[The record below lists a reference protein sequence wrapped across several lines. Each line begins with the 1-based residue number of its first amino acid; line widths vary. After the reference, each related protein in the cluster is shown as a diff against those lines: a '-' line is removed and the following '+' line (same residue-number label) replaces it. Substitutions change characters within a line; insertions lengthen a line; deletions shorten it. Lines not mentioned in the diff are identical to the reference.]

1 MYTINLEGRVAL
13 ILGVANK
20 WSIAWHIAKLL
31 DQAGAELVFTYQN
44 ERLKRKVA
52 ELVKP
57 LGSALLACDVTDE
70 GQIEAVFDAIKEEF
84 GRLDILVH
92 SVAFAPR
99 QDLEGTFLD
108 TSREG
113 FLTSLEVS
121 AYSLIPLA
129 RCGAPL
135 MKEGGSILAMTYI
148 ASERVIPGYN
158 VMSSAKAALEN
169 VIRQLA
175 YELGPKKIRVN
186 AISAGPLSTLAA
198 RGIRGFT
205 KILHL
210 YPQKAP
216 LRRNIDHQ
224 EVAKSALFLCSDLAS
239 GITGEI
245 IHVDA
250 GYHIMG
256 V

>member
-1 MYTINLEGRVAL
+1 
-13 ILGVANK
+13 
-20 WSIAWHIAKLL
+20 
-31 DQAGAELVFTYQN
+31 
-44 ERLKRKVA
+44 
-52 ELVKP
+52 
-57 LGSALLACDVTDE
+57 
-70 GQIEAVFDAIKEEF
+70 
-84 GRLDILVH
+84 
-92 SVAFAPR
+92 
-99 QDLEGTFLD
+99 
-108 TSREG
+108 
-113 FLTSLEVS
+113 
-121 AYSLIPLA
+121 
-129 RCGAPL
+129 